1 MSDDLTHLEELKIYT
16 IFILP
21 DAGRIQM
28 TVYANRKLQFRIG
41 GLFQGHN
48 IPDWFRVCSDFLYI
62 SMFTVNFVETRSS
75 VPVFVTSIVLIPF
88 ANFLIKVLI
97 FI

>member
-1 MSDDLTHLEELKIYT
+1 MLSRLDLEKVRAEKHLLEKDSSGAICFDD
-16 IFILP
+16 
-21 DAGRIQM
+21 
-28 TVYANRKLQFRIG
+28 VLQFRIG

-62 SMFTVNFVETRSS
+62 SMSTVNFVETRSS